1 MTPQNET
8 FRQSREKNK
17 KRDWI
22 ENLCVY
28 LFSWTQNS
36 LRYIAILNLTP
47 APLTQALITLFH
59 RK

>member
-1 MTPQNET
+1 MKL
-8 FRQSREKNK
+8 SDSLEKNT

-28 LFSWTQNS
+28 LFSWTQDS
-36 LRYIAILNLTP
+36 HLYIAILNLT
-47 APLTQALITLFH
+47 APLTQALITFFH